1 MANVRAFRSG
11 NWSDTN
17 PVTSPWGTSG
27 VLYAPAPGDDVY
39 ANSFTVTVNTSPI
52 VVSVRTGAATS
63 LLWKDGATAN
73 ATAGGGFTLNNGVT
87 LTANVFA
94 GSTTACTLNS
104 GSATITGNC
113 ISGSS
118 YNAFSVYNVGS
129 GTLTVN
135 GNVSGGSGDTANGAQ
150 NQNTGTLTVN
160 GNVSASG
167 SSNNGSGAVNIA
179 GGIINI
185 TGNVLG
191 AAFGG
196 RGALNAGFGRI
207 NISGNVTG
215 GSNASNAHGAVN
227 SSTGRIVITNG
238 TVTGGSNATA
248 YGAHNASTGVIEITG
263 VVNGASS
270 GAPGVR
276 NEVGGQILLTGTA
289 TGGSNSAGYGVH
301 NFGNGVVTITGLAAG
316 GSAATGARNE
326 AAGIINLT
334 RAVGNGFGFGS
345 VGLSAAAGVTN
356 VSVTGEIGLQEIEYG
371 VLGMTPTSGSRI
383 KLLPQGTNQAKFN
396 FTSTATPKTLVDASA
411 TGDMPAAS
419 NVRNGTAYAAG
430 TVVGTLVIP
439 AAGSVALGVPV
450 DATTGT
456 AFLTGDAVAT
466 AVWGAVARTITG
478 GTITGAADITAIKAK
493 TDLLNTDRLAQCATT
508 SIVGNLIAQSNS

>member
-1 MANVRAFRSG
+1 MPTYFARKTGNINAADVWAATPSG
-11 NWSDTN
+11 TAAA
-17 PVTSPWGTSG
+17 VTFASG
-27 VLYAPAPGDDVY
+27 DVLM
-39 ANSFTVTVNTSPI
+39 ANSFTITVN
-52 VVSVRTGAATS
+52 VSTNLGSTGQVRTDTTG
-63 LLWKDGATAN
+63 G

-94 GSTTACTLNS
+94 GTTTICTLSS

-113 ISGSS
+113 ISGSA
-118 YNAFSVYNVGS
+118 Y
-129 GTLTVN
+129 
-135 GNVSGGSGDTANGAQ
+135 GAVCAL
-150 NQNTGTLTVN
+150 NLGTGTLTIN
-160 GNVSASG
+160 GNVTSSSGDSANGCQNQSSG
-167 SSNNGSGAVNIA
+167 TITINGNVTGGSNNGCGAVNMV

-191 AAFGG
+191 AGGGG
-196 RGALNAGFGRI
+196 RGVINNGSGRI

-227 SSTGRIVITNG
+227 ISTGRIVITNG
-238 TVTGGSNATA
+238 TVTGGSNAAA

-276 NEVGGQILLTGTA
+276 NEAGGQILLTGTA

-301 NFGNGVVTITGLAAG
+301 NFGTGIVTITGLAAG

-345 VGLSAAAGVTN
+345 VGLSGATGVTN
-356 VSVTGEIGLQEIEYG
+356 VSVTGEIVLQEIEYG

-439 AAGSVALGVPV
+439 AAGSVALGRLN
-450 DATTGT
+450 AS
-456 AFLTGDAVAT
+456 
-466 AVWGAVARTITG
+466 RHRC
-478 GTITGAADITAIKAK
+478 AK
-493 TDLLNTDRLAQCATT
+493 RSQLRVGRSKRIGLHSSRSKCRKRSPRRCDRRHGSPHCR
-508 SIVGNLIAQSNS
+508 SNSR